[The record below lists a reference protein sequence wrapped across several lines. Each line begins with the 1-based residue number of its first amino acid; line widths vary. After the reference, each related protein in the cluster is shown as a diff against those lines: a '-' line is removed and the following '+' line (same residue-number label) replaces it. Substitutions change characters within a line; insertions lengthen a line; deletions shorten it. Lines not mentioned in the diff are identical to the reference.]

1 MNLYDQ
7 SLLGNK
13 FRLRRSFTK
22 QRISHRLSVA
32 SLNLDRFST
41 YAKSFDF
48 LFFINWIAVGNLI
61 VTFTSFTFNQ
71 YARLVDKNRYQSLID
86 TYGQG
91 FTFFL
96 SKPRHSFKIFIN
108 HKKSASKLM
117 QFADPRFGRKT
128 IVYIIKIIY

>member
-13 FRLRRSFTK
+13 FRLLRSFTK

-91 FTFFL
+91 FTFL
-96 SKPRHSFKIFIN
+96 IKT
-108 HKKSASKLM
+108 AA
-117 QFADPRFGRKT
+117 QF
-128 IVYIIKIIY
+128 

>member
-71 YARLVDKNRYQSLID
+71 YARLVDQNRYQSLID

-91 FTFFL
+91 FTFL
-96 SKPRHSFKIFIN
+96 
-108 HKKSASKLM
+108 
-117 QFADPRFGRKT
+117 
-128 IVYIIKIIY
+128 IKNAAVLKYS